1 MKNVK
6 RNVSDP
12 DLSIVIVSFN
22 TKRITVDCLSS
33 IFESLQGSPLNV
45 EVIVVDNNSKDGS
58 LEELKRM
65 KKNHP
70 NIVLIENNENTG
82 FGKANNQGVHQAK
95 SEYILLLNSDTIV
108 LEKGIEKL
116 FSWYKENEST
126 FQFGG
131 GKLLNSD
138 MTSQPSAGRFF
149 TLATTFT
156 FLFLKGDA
164 IGATRSSPTTITRT
178 DWVSGACIITKK
190 EYYQKLKGFDEGI
203 FMYMEE
209 VDLLYRALKRGW
221 KTGFYPEARFIHLGS
236 ASSDKTYPILQ
247 VYRGL
252 LYFYRKHYGTV
263 SLALLKGMLQL
274 KAVIAY
280 AIGVVTGND
289 YLKKTYGEAIRI
301 AQMAR

>member
-6 RNVSDP
+6 RNMKDP

-33 IFESLQGSPLNV
+33 IFESLQGSPLEV

-58 LEELKRM
+58 LDELRRM

-70 NIVLIENNENTG
+70 NINLIENKENTG
-82 FGKANNQGVHQAK
+82 FGKANNQGVQLAK

-116 FSWYKENEST
+116 ALWYKENQSV

-138 MTSQPSAGRFF
+138 MTPQASAGKFF
-149 TLATTFT
+149 TLPATFT

-164 IGATRSSPTTITRT
+164 IGATRSSPTTITRS
-178 DWVSGACIITKK
+178 DWVSGACIITRK
-190 EYYQKLKGFDEGI
+190 EYYVKLKGFDEGI

-209 VDLLYRALKRGW
+209 VDLLYRAARRGW

-236 ASSDKTYPILQ
+236 ASSNKTYPILQ

-252 LYFYRKHYGTV
+252 LYFYRKHYSTV
-263 SLALLKGMLQL
+263 SLAMLKGMLQL

-280 AIGVVTGND
+280 VIGILTRNE

-301 AQMAR
+301 VQMA